1 MLSDFSINNDKCFDR
16 LILILSGD
24 ISLKP
29 GPIYNHH
36 PPNFKASYIFKIK
49 GLHLLR
55 LNLNS
60 LLPKIDQ
67 LSCTD
72 KLSNVAVIRITES
85 PNQNSIIIFLTQ
97 KSR

>member
-1 MLSDFSINNDKCFDR
+1 MIS
-16 LILILSGD
+16 ILSGD

-36 PPNFKASYIFKIK
+36 PPNFKASDIFKIK

-55 LNLNS
+55 LSLNS
-60 LLPKIDQ
+60 LLAKIDQ
-67 LSCTD
+67 LKCTD

-85 PNQNSIIIFLTQ
+85 QTQKLIIIFLT
-97 KSR
+97 